1 MPLSEVEPGPGGSL
15 PELPPSRLRAWA
27 LWLVLLTAVSRLPLL
42 VHPRAVD
49 DERVYSVV
57 AHEMLDGGKPY
68 RDAIERKPPALF
80 WTYAA
85 IYRVVG
91 KYNWAGLHLAALL
104 WVLLTMA
111 GLYAIGRALF
121 GATAGLIAALLYGVY
136 QPWWPG
142 QTLALNGE
150 VLMNLP
156 LAWGAFLT
164 LRRSASRTRP
174 ELLAAGV
181 LFALAFL
188 LKQPAAIAA
197 VPFGVYLLLPAYRKS
212 RGLRPREALLHASL
226 LTLGFFATL
235 GGVLLVLRAQGI
247 LAEALYWTIG
257 DHSDP
262 YFNLGNATGYSLAF
276 IAICAPLL
284 IAGARAVRQTRS
296 SAPAAWS
303 GKRAELLALV
313 LWLAV
318 SAVGVA
324 AGGRFYP
331 HYYIQLIPPLAL
343 LAAPGLAG
351 FDRMPRRRE
360 LLGAVAVTALAL
372 TVIHPLRLQRN
383 RNAESL
389 GEFLQANSTP
399 QDRIFVWGQAADL
412 YLEARRRPASRYI
425 TSFPLTGYVFGS
437 PRSWDPSFDTSNR
450 ILPGAW
456 DNLARDFAAHPP
468 LYIVDTD
475 AARPLPRYPMAGYPY
490 LRDLVATHYRLLRRS
505 RAGLI
510 YRRVDP
516 VIAPHS

>member
-1 MPLSEVEPGPGGSL
+1 
-15 PELPPSRLRAWA
+15 
-27 LWLVLLTAVSRLPLL
+27 
-42 VHPRAVD
+42 
-49 DERVYSVV
+49 
-57 AHEMLDGGKPY
+57 
-68 RDAIERKPPALF
+68 
-80 WTYAA
+80 
-85 IYRVVG
+85 
-91 KYNWAGLHLAALL
+91 
-104 WVLLTMA
+104 
-111 GLYAIGRALF
+111 F

-174 ELLAAGV
+174 ELLAAG
-181 LFALAFL
+181 
-188 LKQPAAIAA
+188 IAA

-247 LAEALYWTIG
+247 LAEALYWSIG

-324 AGGRFYP
+324 AGGRF
-331 HYYIQLIPPLAL
+331 
-343 LAAPGLAG
+343 
-351 FDRMPRRRE
+351 
-360 LLGAVAVTALAL
+360 
-372 TVIHPLRLQRN
+372 
-383 RNAESL
+383 
-389 GEFLQANSTP
+389 
-399 QDRIFVWGQAADL
+399 
-412 YLEARRRPASRYI
+412 
-425 TSFPLTGYVFGS
+425 
-437 PRSWDPSFDTSNR
+437 
-450 ILPGAW
+450 
-456 DNLARDFAAHPP
+456 
-468 LYIVDTD
+468 
-475 AARPLPRYPMAGYPY
+475 
-490 LRDLVATHYRLLRRS
+490 
-505 RAGLI
+505 
-510 YRRVDP
+510 
-516 VIAPHS
+516 